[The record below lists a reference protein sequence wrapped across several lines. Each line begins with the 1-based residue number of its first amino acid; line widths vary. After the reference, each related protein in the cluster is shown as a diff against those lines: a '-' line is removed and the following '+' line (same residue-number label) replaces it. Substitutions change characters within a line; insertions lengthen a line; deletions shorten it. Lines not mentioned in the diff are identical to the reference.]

1 MAVEAH
7 HLLHAGGQRPQ
18 LLAPHEG
25 WAWAGD
31 AACCEAPAAT
41 AAGQGQRRLAG
52 KQQQQQQHY
61 RFQQPCA
68 ATPAAA
74 AGPRLVAPTGRYA
87 PGPQL
92 CAADASESG
101 VTFGGGGGGAQQQ
114 AMAPRKRK
122 RAGEGQPT
130 PALGLAS
137 ADVAARFQQQLV
149 DVDRLVL
156 QHVSA
161 AMPWLIAR
169 CARGFRA
176 WRPAFRD
183 ETY

>member
-1 MAVEAH
+1 
-7 HLLHAGGQRPQ
+7 
-18 LLAPHEG
+18 
-25 WAWAGD
+25 
-31 AACCEAPAAT
+31 
-41 AAGQGQRRLAG
+41 
-52 KQQQQQQHY
+52 
-61 RFQQPCA
+61 
-68 ATPAAA
+68 
-74 AGPRLVAPTGRYA
+74 
-87 PGPQL
+87 
-92 CAADASESG
+92 
-101 VTFGGGGGGAQQQ
+101 
-114 AMAPRKRK
+114 MAPRKRK
-122 RAGEGQPT
+122 RAGEGQPA